1 MHSLPPLLSLPLL
14 GALSAHP
21 GLRDS
26 LPYQLT
32 GLAVV
37 FIALGLIWGCLE
49 LMGLYF
55 KRTAPA
61 KAEVVATEV
70 LIPAASVAAPVA
82 APVPEGIPTELL
94 AVIAATVQVSL
105 EGPYRIQ
112 AIVPVN
118 TGQDWAHEGRRQI
131 FASHQIR

>member
-1 MHSLPPLLSLPLL
+1 MHSLTAVAAPRLL
-14 GALSAHP
+14 GVLPDHPSLSESIP
-21 GLRDS
+21 F
-26 LPYQLT
+26 QLT

-37 FIALGLIWGCLE
+37 FIALGLIWIALE
-49 LMGLYF
+49 VMGLFF
-55 KRTAPA
+55 KRRAAAPA
-61 KAEVVATEV
+61 AVPATAV
-70 LIPAASVAAPVA
+70 PPAPAAAIPA
-82 APVPEGIPTELL
+82 VPAGLPPELV

>member
-1 MHSLPPLLSLPLL
+1 MHSLTAVAAPRLL
-14 GALSAHP
+14 GVLPEHP
-21 GLRDS
+21 S
-26 LPYQLT
+26 LGESIPYQLT

-37 FIALGLIWGCLE
+37 FIALGLIWAALE
-49 LMGLYF
+49 VMGLYF
-55 KRTAPA
+55 KRRAPA
-61 KAEVVATEV
+61 PAVAPV
-70 LIPAASVAAPVA
+70 SAAPAAPAPV
-82 APVPEGIPTELL
+82 VPAGLPPELV

-118 TGQDWAHEGRRQI
+118 PGQDWAHEGRRQI

>member
-1 MHSLPPLLSLPLL
+1 MHSLTAVAAPRLL
-14 GALSAHP
+14 GVLPDHP
-21 GLRDS
+21 S
-26 LPYQLT
+26 LGESIPYQLT

-37 FIALGLIWGCLE
+37 FIALGLIWVALE
-49 LMGLYF
+49 VMGLYF
-55 KRTAPA
+55 KRRAPA
-61 KAEVVATEV
+61 PVVAPVSTT
-70 LIPAASVAAPVA
+70 PVA
-82 APVPEGIPTELL
+82 PAPAVPAGLPPELV

-118 TGQDWAHEGRRQI
+118 PGQDWAHEGRRQI

>member
-1 MHSLPPLLSLPLL
+1 MHSLTAAAAPCLL
-14 GALSAHP
+14 GVLPDHPSLSESIP
-21 GLRDS
+21 F
-26 LPYQLT
+26 QLT

-37 FIALGLIWGCLE
+37 FIALGLIWLA
-49 LMGLYF
+49 LKVMGLFF
-55 KRTAPA
+55 KSQAPA
-61 KAEVVATEV
+61 PAA
-70 LIPAASVAAPVA
+70 IPAPAAHAAPAPVA
-82 APVPEGIPTELL
+82 PAVPAGLPPELV

-118 TGQDWAHEGRRQI
+118 PGQDWAHEGRRQI

>member
-1 MHSLPPLLSLPLL
+1 MHPLTALPVPRLL
-14 GALSAHP
+14 GYLPEHPSLSESVP
-21 GLRDS
+21 F
-26 LPYQLT
+26 QLT

-37 FIALGLIWGCLE
+37 FIALGLIWLA
-49 LMGLYF
+49 LKIMGLYF
-55 KRTAPA
+55 TRKVPTVVPAP
-61 KAEVVATEV
+61 VAAAV
-70 LIPAASVAAPVA
+70 PAAAPVA
-82 APVPEGIPTELL
+82 PAGLPPELV

-118 TGQDWAHEGRRQI
+118 PGQDWAHEGRRQI

>member
-1 MHSLPPLLSLPLL
+1 MHSLTAIAAPRLL
-14 GALSAHP
+14 GVLPDHPSLS
-21 GLRDS
+21 DS
-26 LPYQLT
+26 IPYQLT

-37 FIALGLIWGCLE
+37 FIALGLIWVALE
-49 LMGLYF
+49 VMGLYF
-55 KRTAPA
+55 KRRAPA
-61 KAEVVATEV
+61 PVVAPV
-70 LIPAASVAAPVA
+70 PAAPVA
-82 APVPEGIPTELL
+82 AAPVTPAVPAGLPPELV

-118 TGQDWAHEGRRQI
+118 PGQDWAHEGRRQI

>member
-1 MHSLPPLLSLPLL
+1 MHSLTAIAAPRLL
-14 GALSAHP
+14 GVLPDHPSLSESIP
-21 GLRDS
+21 F
-26 LPYQLT
+26 QLT

-37 FIALGLIWGCLE
+37 FIALGLIWVALE
-49 LMGLYF
+49 VMGLYF
-55 KRTAPA
+55 KRRAPA
-61 KAEVVATEV
+61 
-70 LIPAASVAAPVA
+70 PAV
-82 APVPEGIPTELL
+82 APVPAAPAAPAPVVPAGLPPELV

-118 TGQDWAHEGRRQI
+118 PGQDWAHEGRRQI

>member
-1 MHSLPPLLSLPLL
+1 MHSPIAAAAPCLL
-14 GALSAHP
+14 GVLPDHPSLSESIP
-21 GLRDS
+21 F
-26 LPYQLT
+26 QLT

-37 FIALGLIWGCLE
+37 FIALGLIWLALE
-49 LMGLYF
+49 AMGLYF
-55 KRTAPA
+55 KRRTPAPSAAPA
-61 KAEVVATEV
+61 AVAPPA
-70 LIPAASVAAPVA
+70 PAAPA
-82 APVPEGIPTELL
+82 VPAGLPPELV

-118 TGQDWAHEGRRQI
+118 PGQDWAHEGRRQI

>member
-1 MHSLPPLLSLPLL
+1 MHLLTAVAAPRLL
-14 GALSAHP
+14 GVLPEHP
-21 GLRDS
+21 SLGES

-37 FIALGLIWGCLE
+37 FIALGLIWVALE
-49 LMGLYF
+49 AMGLYF
-55 KRTAPA
+55 KRRAPA
-61 KAEVVATEV
+61 
-70 LIPAASVAAPVA
+70 PAPVA
-82 APVPEGIPTELL
+82 APAPAIVPVAAPAPTAPTGIPPELL

-118 TGQDWAHEGRRQI
+118 PGQDWAHEGRRQI
-131 FASHQIR
+131 FASHQVR

>member
-1 MHSLPPLLSLPLL
+1 MHPLNAVAAPRLL
-14 GALSAHP
+14 GVLPEHP
-21 GLRDS
+21 SLGES

-37 FIALGLIWGCLE
+37 FIALGLIWVALE
-49 LMGLYF
+49 AMGLYF
-55 KRTAPA
+55 KRRAPA
-61 KAEVVATEV
+61 PT
-70 LIPAASVAAPVA
+70 PVA
-82 APVPEGIPTELL
+82 APAPVPAPAAAAPAPAAPTGIPPELL

-118 TGQDWAHEGRRQI
+118 PGQDWAHEGRRQI

>member
-1 MHSLPPLLSLPLL
+1 MHSLTAIAAPRLL
-14 GALSAHP
+14 GVLPDHPSLSESIP
-21 GLRDS
+21 F
-26 LPYQLT
+26 QLT

-37 FIALGLIWGCLE
+37 FIALGLIWVALE
-49 LMGLYF
+49 VMGLYF
-55 KRTAPA
+55 KRRAPA
-61 KAEVVATEV
+61 PAVAPV
-70 LIPAASVAAPVA
+70 PAASAAP
-82 APVPEGIPTELL
+82 APVVPAGLPPELV

-118 TGQDWAHEGRRQI
+118 PGQDWAHEGRRQI